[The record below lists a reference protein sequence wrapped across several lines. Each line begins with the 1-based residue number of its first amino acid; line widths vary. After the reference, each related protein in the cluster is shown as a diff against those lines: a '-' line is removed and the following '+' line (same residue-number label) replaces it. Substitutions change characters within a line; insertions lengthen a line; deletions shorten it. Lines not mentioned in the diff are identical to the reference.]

1 MVQKWSQ
8 DPKNCEALFSQ
19 ITNYVM
25 HMLNLV
31 PEDSGVYIGHVR
43 KHVAVARRNYQ
54 GLVGDGK
61 GEKQGNHCM

>member
-1 MVQKWSQ
+1 
-8 DPKNCEALFSQ
+8 
-19 ITNYVM
+19 M